1 MDFPIFH
8 LDFAG
13 NRLLIAGIAVLHVV
27 INHALAVGAMPLV
40 TMMELRGLRHGRP
53 DWDRLAHRTL
63 AVCFIIT
70 TSVGALTGVGI
81 WFATSLV
88 NPAAIGSLI
97 RVFFGAWFVEWIV
110 FCLEVIA
117 IMTYFLTWER
127 MGQRHKRAH
136 IALGAGLSLLSW
148 LTMAVIVAILSFMM
162 EPGSWVSQ
170 RSFVSGVFNPI
181 YFPQLAF
188 RTPMAMLAAGLFA
201 LGLAFFLTR
210 SERDLRVEAVRLLS
224 FWVLAWTPLALAGGW
239 WYRARVPA
247 WMLANVPVAL
257 ATQAYQ
263 GWYRD
268 IAVALAA
275 MGGVVLA
282 VATWGALAPRRLPR
296 AALLVPFCL
305 VLVLLGSFERV
316 REFIR
321 KPFVIGTYMYANGI
335 RADAVPL
342 LQEEGVL
349 AHAAYVSSRTI
360 TPANREEAG
369 RELFLI
375 CCTRC
380 HTTSGVNSV
389 LVKLTNLYGA
399 GPWDRDVVK
408 GYLRTMHTVRPY
420 MPPFP
425 GTEEEAGAVAD
436 YLLALRRMPAE
447 LNGAQTAGVR
457 VPPDGA
463 TAPGSR

>member
-13 NRLLIAGIAVLHVV
+13 NRMLIAGIAVLHVM
-27 INHALAVGAMPLV
+27 INHALAVGAIPLV
-40 TMMELRGLRHGRP
+40 TMMELHGARHHRP
-53 DWDRLAHRTL
+53 DWDRLAYRTL

-117 IMTYFLTWER
+117 IMAYFLSWKR
-127 MGQRHKRAH
+127 MGQRRKRAH
-136 IALGAGLSLLSW
+136 IALGVALSVLSW
-148 LTMAVIVAILSFMM
+148 LTLAIIVAILSFMM
-162 EPGSWVSQ
+162 EPGSWLAR
-170 RSFVSGVFNPI
+170 RSFLSGVFNPL
-181 YFPQLAF
+181 YLPQLAF
-188 RTPMAMLAAGLFA
+188 RTPVAMLAAGLFA
-201 LGLAFFLTR
+201 VGLAFFLTR
-210 SERDLRVEAVRLLS
+210 SERELRAQAVRLLS
-224 FWVLAWTPLALAGGW
+224 VWILAWTPFALAGGW
-239 WYRARVPA
+239 WYRARVPG

-263 GWYRD
+263 SWYRD
-268 IAVALAA
+268 VAIALAA
-275 MGGVVLA
+275 MAIAVLLIA
-282 VATWGALAPRRLPR
+282 AWGALAPRRLPR
-296 AALLVPFCL
+296 AVLVVPFGL
-305 VLVLLGSFERV
+305 VLVMLGSFERV

-321 KPFVIGTYMYANGI
+321 KPFVIANYMYANGI
-335 RADAVPL
+335 RADVVPL
-342 LQEEGVL
+342 LQEDGVL

-389 LVKLTNLYGA
+389 LTKLTNLYGP
-399 GPWDRDVVK
+399 GPWDRNVVK

-447 LNGAQTAGVR
+447 LDGAQTAGVR
-457 VPPDGA
+457 VPPDVA
-463 TAPGSR
+463 AAPGSR

>member
-27 INHALAVGAMPLV
+27 INHSLAVGALPLV
-40 TMMELRGLRHGRP
+40 TMMEAYGLRHGRP
-53 DWDRLAHRTL
+53 DWDRLAYRTL
-63 AVCFIIT
+63 AVCFIVT
-70 TSVGALTGVGI
+70 TSAGALTGVGI

-117 IMTYFLTWER
+117 MMAYFLTWKPMR
-127 MGQRHKRAH
+127 QRKRTH
-136 IALGAGLSLLSW
+136 IALGAGLSLFSG

-162 EPGSWVSQ
+162 EPGSWLSR
-170 RSFVSGVFNPI
+170 RSFLSGVFNPL
-181 YFPQLAF
+181 YLPQLAF
-188 RTPMAMLAAGLFA
+188 RSPVALLAAGLFV

-210 SERDLRVEAVRLLS
+210 SERPLRAEAVRLLS
-224 FWVLAWTPLALAGGW
+224 IWVLAWTPFALAGGW
-239 WYRARVPA
+239 WYRARIPG
-247 WMLANVPVAL
+247 WMLANVPVAM

-268 IAVALAA
+268 IALALAA
-275 MGGVVLA
+275 MGAVVLA
-282 VATWGALAPRRLPR
+282 VAAWGVLAPRRLPR

-305 VLVLLGSFERV
+305 VVVMLGWFERV

-321 KPFVIGTYMYANGI
+321 KPFVVGTYMYANGI
-335 RADAVPL
+335 RADLLPL
-342 LQEEGVL
+342 LHEDGVL
-349 AHAAYVSSRTI
+349 AHATYVSSRTI

-389 LVKLTNLYGA
+389 ITRLTGLYGS
-399 GPWDRDVVK
+399 GPWNRDAIT

-436 YLLALRRMPAE
+436 YLVALRRMPAE
-447 LNGAQTAGVR
+447 LDGAQTAGVR
-457 VPPDGA
+457 VPPDGGA
-463 TAPGSR
+463 APGGR